1 MPRLTEKQK
10 RSIVARYAQ
19 GETQVA
25 LAKRFGVHYNTIYE
39 TIKSVRADPE
49 TGLSSDWRRQLS
61 DDCPPLAVNAFMRSM
76 SDLGDPHRAAATGAI
91 VMKGLGHLANDA
103 PTTNIK
109 VELQKFMLALPD
121 DVRDQIY
128 SPEQIIELTQTSK

>member
-1 MPRLTEKQK
+1 
-10 RSIVARYAQ
+10 
-19 GETQVA
+19 
-25 LAKRFGVHYNTIYE
+25 
-39 TIKSVRADPE
+39 
-49 TGLSSDWRRQLS
+49 
-61 DDCPPLAVNAFMRSM
+61 
-76 SDLGDPHRAAATGAI
+76 
-91 VMKGLGHLANDA
+91 MKGLGHLANDA